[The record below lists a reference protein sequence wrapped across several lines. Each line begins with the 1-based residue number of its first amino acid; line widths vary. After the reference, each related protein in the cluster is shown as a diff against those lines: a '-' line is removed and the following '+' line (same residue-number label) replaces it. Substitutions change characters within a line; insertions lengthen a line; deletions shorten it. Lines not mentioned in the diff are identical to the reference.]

1 MTGWQFWID
10 RGGTFT
16 DVIGL
21 APSGELHIRKVL
33 SVQPGGRDAADPG
46 IRAAREILGVAAEVG
61 ALGTAVSGV
70 AASGTAS
77 QVTASGAVASG
88 TAARGAASGVAAP
101 GMTASDV
108 AALGTEASRVAA
120 SETAA
125 SGVRLERGVDSP
137 VRVDQAGRADP
148 AGRVDTVKVGTT
160 VATNALLER
169 KGEPVLLVTTVGF
182 ADGLRIGYQSRP
194 DLFARHIVLPDRLY
208 SMVIEALERVD
219 SVGTVLTPLDTERLR
234 ADLERARLA
243 GLRSVAIIFLHGW
256 RHQQHERTAAAIARE
271 LGFDEVSVSHE
282 LSPLVRYVARG
293 DTTVL
298 NAYLAPPL
306 RRYVSGLQRELH
318 NLDPRGRLELMQSN
332 GGLAAVES
340 FHAVSSVLS
349 GPAGG
354 LIGMGWIGRRLGV
367 SRLIG
372 FDMGGTSTDVSLIDG
387 ELPRRFEHVIAGVR
401 LQQPMLDVH
410 TIAAG
415 GGSIVSFSDGRFAV
429 GPASAGSDPGPT
441 CYGRGGPLTLTDVQV
456 LLGRLRPDT
465 LPAVFGRDGT
475 ARIDADAVASEFAA
489 LVVRVREMTG
499 REPTPEALAAS
510 FLEVGVEAMA
520 NAIRQVSTRQGLDAD
535 DFTLFCFGGAAGQHA
550 CSVARAAGMRRI
562 LVHPLASVLSA
573 FGIGVAD
580 RLAVRRASLQLQLTE
595 DALVSAQ
602 ARLAELETQAR
613 RELAAFGEGARHGSG
628 AAGSAGA
635 NAGAVRIA
643 GANAGVGAVGSAG
656 AMYGVGEN
664 VDAVRVEHSLELRAG
679 DSETSL
685 SVPVAELADVLSAF
699 SAAHLRRFGFAAKG
713 LRIVI
718 DAVRVEARMSS
729 IDAGSLRLPE
739 ARAQGELPATAR
751 AWFGSWQEVP
761 LLSSA
766 SLTEV
771 VRGPALIVEPN
782 STLVLEPGWQA
793 RRLAGGE
800 LMLEVDGSTNARASA
815 RAGLAAADLTAR
827 SGHAGS
833 ATPGDASPD
842 DATLP
847 ARIEIFNNLFMHIAE
862 QMGEV
867 LKSTAQSVNIKER
880 LDYSCAL
887 FDADGGLVA
896 NAPHMPVHLGSMGA
910 SVRAVIDARR
920 GQMRPGDSWL
930 INSPYHGGTHLPDMT
945 VVAPVFLDTS
955 GTDAAPDFFVASR
968 AHHADIGGST
978 PGSMPPFSRTIEEEG
993 ALFELFQLVTANE
1006 FHERELREA
1015 LAAGRYPA
1023 RNPDQNVADL
1033 RAQLAANARGIA
1045 EIERAVQRHGLGTV
1059 RAYMRHVQNNAA
1071 ACMREAIEKLRPGS
1085 FRYEMDSGQ
1094 AIVVRID
1101 IDPHTRR
1108 VHVDFTGTSPQ
1119 DPHNFNAPRA
1129 VCMAAVLYVFRT
1141 LIDRPIPLNEGC
1153 LEPLEITIPSG
1164 SMLDPA
1170 PPAAV
1175 AAGNVE
1181 TSQCIVDAL
1190 YGALGMLAA
1199 SQGTMNNLTFGDQ
1212 RLQYYET
1219 IAGGAGAGP
1228 GFEGCDAVQTHMTN
1242 SRLTDPEIL
1251 EARFPVLLREFS
1263 IRRGS
1268 GGAGRYAGGNGSV
1281 RRIEFRAPL
1290 SGALLA
1296 NHRRI
1301 APFGLDGGG
1310 PGEVGKGRL
1319 LRAAGGT
1326 EDIGGTASFTVE
1338 AGDVLTILTPGGGGF
1353 GDGDAQGRDSGTA
1366 RVSIVAAA
1374 GAPREGGSDD
1384 PDAPGGRLT

>member
-1 MTGWQFWID
+1 MENATGWQFWID

-33 SVQPGGRDAADPG
+33 SVSRPGISSLTARSQPGAANAADPG
-46 IRAAREILGVAAEVG
+46 LRAAREILSS
-61 ALGTAVSGV
+61 VSRV
-70 AASGTAS
+70 RDSLADRS
-77 QVTASGAVASG
+77 VTA
-88 TAARGAASGVAAP
+88 TA
-101 GMTASDV
+101 
-108 AALGTEASRVAA
+108 
-120 SETAA
+120 
-125 SGVRLERGVDSP
+125 GVD
-137 VRVDQAGRADP
+137 A
-148 AGRVDTVKVGTT
+148 VKVGTT

-169 KGEPVLLVTTVGF
+169 KGEPVLLVTTAGF

-194 DLFARHIVLPDRLY
+194 DLFARHIVLADRLY
-208 SMVIEALERVD
+208 PRVVEAQERID
-219 SVGTVLTPLDTERLR
+219 PAGEILTALDTSKLR
-234 ADLERARLA
+234 ADLSSARES
-243 GLRSVAIIFLHGW
+243 GLRSVAIVFLHGW
-256 RHQQHERTAAAIARE
+256 RYPQHEREAARIARE
-271 LGFDEVSVSHE
+271 LGFEEVSVSHE
-282 LSPLVRYVARG
+282 LSPLIRYVARG

-306 RRYVSGLQRELH
+306 RRYVTGLQRELR
-318 NLDPRGRLELMQSN
+318 NLDPKGRLELMQSN

-354 LIGMGWIGRRLGV
+354 LIGMGWIGRRLGIE
-367 SRLIG
+367 RLIG

-387 ELPRRFEHVIAGVR
+387 DLPRRFEHIIAGVR
-401 LQQPMLDVH
+401 LLQPMLDVH

-415 GGSIVSFSDGRFAV
+415 GGSIVNFSDGRFAV
-429 GPASAGSDPGPT
+429 GPASAGSDPGPA

-465 LPAVFGRDGT
+465 LPSVFGRDGQSKIDVEVV
-475 ARIDADAVASEFAA
+475 AREFAA
-489 LVVRVREMTG
+489 LASRVEATTG
-499 REPTPEALAAS
+499 QRPTPQDLAAS
-510 FLEVGVEAMA
+510 FLQVGVEAMA

-550 CSVARAAGMRRI
+550 CRVARAAGMRRI

-580 RLAVRRASLQLQLTE
+580 RLAVQRASLQLQLS
-595 DALVSAQ
+595 DAALGA
-602 ARLAELETQAR
+602 ARGRLEELETRAR
-613 RELAAFGEGARHGSG
+613 DELATFGV
-628 AAGSAGA
+628 SAGA
-635 NAGAVRIA
+635 AVRI
-643 GANAGVGAVGSAG
+643 
-656 AMYGVGEN
+656 
-664 VDAVRVEHSLELRAG
+664 EHSLEIRAG
-679 DSETSL
+679 ESETSL
-685 SVPVAELADVLSAF
+685 SVPMGPMDGVVAAF
-699 SAAHLRRFGFAAKG
+699 SAAHLRRFGFAATG
-713 LRIVI
+713 LRMAI

-739 ARAQGELPATAR
+739 GCVRSDLPATVR
-751 AWFGSWQEVP
+751 AWFGTWREVP
-761 LLSSA
+761 VLA
-766 SLTEV
+766 RGSLNEAV
-771 VRGPALIVEPN
+771 IGPALIVEPN
-782 STLVLEPGWQA
+782 STLVLEEGWQV
-793 RRLAGGE
+793 RRLPGGE
-800 LMLEVDGSTNARASA
+800 LLLETEVT
-815 RAGLAAADLTAR
+815 AG
-827 SGHAGS
+827 
-833 ATPGDASPD
+833 ATEGAT
-842 DATLP
+842 TLP

-887 FDADGGLVA
+887 FDAHGGLVA

-910 SVRAVIDARR
+910 SVRAVIEARR
-920 GQMRPGDSWL
+920 GQMQPGDSWL

-945 VVAPVFLDTS
+945 VVTPVFMRTNNDQ
-955 GTDAAPDFFVASR
+955 PDFFVASR

-978 PGSMPPFSRTIEEEG
+978 PGSMPPFSKTIEEEG
-993 ALFELFQLVTANE
+993 ALFELFQLVRAHD
-1006 FHERELREA
+1006 FLERELRDT
-1015 LAAGRYPA
+1015 LVAGRYPA
-1023 RNPDQNVADL
+1023 RNPGQNVADL

-1045 EIERAVQRHGLGTV
+1045 EIERAVQRHGLETV
-1059 RAYMRHVQNNAA
+1059 QTYMRQVQDNAT
-1071 ACMREAIEKLRPGS
+1071 ACMQEAIDKLRPGS

-1094 AIVVRID
+1094 AIVVRVD
-1101 IDPHTRR
+1101 IDRAARR
-1108 VHVDFTGTSPQ
+1108 AHVDFSGTSAQ

-1153 LEPLEITIPSG
+1153 LAPLEITIPPG
-1164 SMLDPA
+1164 SMLDPM

-1190 YGALGMLAA
+1190 YGALGILAA
-1199 SQGTMNNLTFGDQ
+1199 SQGTMNNLTFGDD
-1212 RLQYYET
+1212 RVQYYET

-1228 GFEGCDAVQTHMTN
+1228 EFEGCDTVQTHMTN

-1268 GGAGRYAGGNGSV
+1268 GGAGRNTGGNGSV

-1301 APFGLDGGG
+1301 APFGLEGGC
-1310 PGEVGKGRL
+1310 PGEVGSAWL
-1319 LRAAGGT
+1319 TRANGSV
-1326 EDIGGTASFTVE
+1326 ERIGATASFTVE
-1338 AGDVLTILTPGGGGF
+1338 AGDVLTIQTPGGGGF
-1353 GDGDAQGRDSGTA
+1353 GT
-1366 RVSIVAAA
+1366 
-1374 GAPREGGSDD
+1374 P
-1384 PDAPGGRLT
+1384 

>member
-33 SVQPGGRDAADPG
+33 SVQPGSAGGGDPG
-46 IRAAREILGVAAEVG
+46 IRAAREILEGAAGGRPEGDVG
-61 ALGTAVSGV
+61 AEGPV
-70 AASGTAS
+70 ASA
-77 QVTASGAVASG
+77 GAVDLG
-88 TAARGAASGVAAP
+88 GGGVLK
-101 GMTASDV
+101 DH
-108 AALGTEASRVAA
+108 
-120 SETAA
+120 
-125 SGVRLERGVDSP
+125 GVPERRID
-137 VRVDQAGRADP
+137 A
-148 AGRVDTVKVGTT
+148 VKVGTT

-208 SMVIEALERVD
+208 PRVIEANERVD
-219 SVGTVLTPLDTERLR
+219 SDGVVLTPLDAERLR
-234 ADLERARLA
+234 IDLERARED

-256 RHQQHERTAAAIARE
+256 RHQQHERAAANIARE
-271 LGFDEVSVSHE
+271 IGFEEVSVSHE

-306 RRYVSGLQRELH
+306 KRYVGGLQRELRD
-318 NLDPRGRLELMQSN
+318 LDPRGRLELMQSN

-354 LIGMGWIGRRLGV
+354 LIGMGWVGRRLGV
-367 SRLIG
+367 TRLIG

-429 GPASAGSDPGPT
+429 GPASAGSDPGPA

-465 LPAVFGRDGT
+465 LPAVFGRDGK
-475 ARIDADAVASEFAA
+475 ARIDMGVVASEFGA
-489 LVVRVREMTG
+489 LASRVREATG

-580 RLAVRRASLQLQLTE
+580 RLAVMRASLQLQLTE
-595 DALVSAQ
+595 EAMGSARARLGELEVQ
-602 ARLAELETQAR
+602 ARA
-613 RELAAFGEGARHGSG
+613 ELAAFGE
-628 AAGSAGA
+628 
-635 NAGAVRIA
+635 
-643 GANAGVGAVGSAG
+643 
-656 AMYGVGEN
+656 VGERAS
-664 VDAVRVEHSLELRAG
+664 VGRQRASTRGAPRRKASSADASGESAASVMMDTVRVEHSLELRAG

-685 SVPVAELADVLSAF
+685 SVPVASLEEVLSAF
-699 SAAHLRRFGFAAKG
+699 AAAHLRRFGFAAKG
-713 LRIVI
+713 LRIMI

-729 IDAGSLRLPE
+729 IDASSLRVPE
-739 ARAQGELPATAR
+739 ARVESALPKTAR

-761 LLSSA
+761 LLPSS
-766 SLTEV
+766 SLAGV
-771 VRGPALIVEPN
+771 VKGPALIVEPN
-782 STLVLEPGWQA
+782 STLVLEPGWQVQ
-793 RRLAGGE
+793 RLAGGE
-800 LMLEVDGSTNARASA
+800 LMLEVDAVVEKGA
-815 RAGLAAADLTAR
+815 AGAAQATAGATDLTAR
-827 SGHAGS
+827 VGRADKAASGE
-833 ATPGDASPD
+833 
-842 DATLP
+842 ATLP

-887 FDADGGLVA
+887 FDAEGGLVA

-910 SVRAVIDARR
+910 SVRAVIDSRR
-920 GQMRPGDSWL
+920 GKMRPGDSWL

-945 VVAPVFLDTS
+945 VVAPVFLDPEGDAVTS
-955 GTDAAPDFFVASR
+955 SGLGASRIAGSQRETDASGDARRPDFFVASR

-1006 FHERELREA
+1006 FQEQELRDR

-1045 EIERAVQRHGLGTV
+1045 EIERAVQRHGLDTV
-1059 RAYMRHVQNNAA
+1059 RAYMCHVQDNAA
-1071 ACMREAIEKLRPGS
+1071 ACMREAIGKLRPGS

-1101 IDPHTRR
+1101 IDQAAKR
-1108 VHVDFTGTSPQ
+1108 VHIDFTGTSAQ

-1153 LEPLEITIPSG
+1153 LEPLDITIPRG
-1164 SMLDPA
+1164 SMLDPV

-1199 SQGTMNNLTFGDQ
+1199 SQGTMNNLTFGDE
-1212 RLQYYET
+1212 RVQYYET

-1268 GGAGRYAGGNGSV
+1268 GGKGRYVGGNGSV

-1301 APFGLDGGG
+1301 APFGVDGGEAG
-1310 PGEVGKGRL
+1310 VVGGGRL
-1319 LRAAGGT
+1319 LRAGGRIQ
-1326 EDIGGTASFTVE
+1326 EIGATASFKVE
-1338 AGDVLTILTPGGGGF
+1338 VGDVLTILTPGGGGF
-1353 GDGDAQGRDSGTA
+1353 GAAGSDVRGGSGAAGGGFGAAGGDAQAGPG
-1366 RVSIVAAA
+1366 VAGAA
-1374 GAPREGGSDD
+1374 GRGAS
-1384 PDAPGGRLT
+1384 

>member
-1 MTGWQFWID
+1 MGNETGWQFWID

-33 SVQPGGRDAADPG
+33 SIQPGAPEGADPG
-46 IRAAREILGVAAEVG
+46 IGAAREILNS
-61 ALGTAVSGV
+61 VSR
-70 AASGTAS
+70 S
-77 QVTASGAVASG
+77 VTEN
-88 TAARGAASGVAAP
+88 T
-101 GMTASDV
+101 
-108 AALGTEASRVAA
+108 
-120 SETAA
+120 
-125 SGVRLERGVDSP
+125 
-137 VRVDQAGRADP
+137 RVDA
-148 AGRVDTVKVGTT
+148 VKVGTT

-169 KGEPVLLVTTVGF
+169 KGEPVLLVTTAGF

-194 DLFARHIVLPDRLY
+194 DLFARHIVLADRLY
-208 SMVIEALERVD
+208 PRVIEAQERMD
-219 SVGTVLTPLDTERLR
+219 SAGEILTPLDTSKLR
-234 ADLERARLA
+234 GDLESAREA
-243 GLRSVAIIFLHGW
+243 GLRSVAIVFLHGW
-256 RHQQHERTAAAIARE
+256 RHPQHEREAARIARE
-271 LGFDEVSVSHE
+271 LGFEQVSVSHE
-282 LSPLVRYVARG
+282 LSPLIRYVARG

-306 RRYVSGLQRELH
+306 RRYVSGLQRELR
-318 NLDPRGRLELMQSN
+318 NLDSRGRLELMQSN

-354 LIGMGWIGRRLGV
+354 LIGMGWIGRRLGLE
-367 SRLIG
+367 RLIG
-372 FDMGGTSTDVSLIDG
+372 FDMGGTSTDVSLLDG
-387 ELPRRFEHVIAGVR
+387 ELPRRFEHIIAGVR
-401 LQQPMLDVH
+401 LLQPMLDVH

-415 GGSIVSFSDGRFAV
+415 GGSIVNFSDGRFAV
-429 GPASAGSDPGPT
+429 GPASAGSDPGPA

-465 LPAVFGRDGT
+465 LPAVFGRDGKS
-475 ARIDADAVASEFAA
+475 RIDVDVVAQEFAA
-489 LVVRVREMTG
+489 LAARIQSTTG
-499 REPTPEALAAS
+499 QLPAPEALAAS

-550 CSVARAAGMRRI
+550 CRVARAAGMRRI

-580 RLAVRRASLQLQLTE
+580 RMAVRRASLQLQL
-595 DALVSAQ
+595 SAPGLAAAQ
-602 ARLAELETQAR
+602 ERLAELETQAR
-613 RELAAFGEGARHGSG
+613 EELAAFGVS
-628 AAGSAGA
+628 
-635 NAGAVRIA
+635 AGAVRI
-643 GANAGVGAVGSAG
+643 
-656 AMYGVGEN
+656 
-664 VDAVRVEHSLELRAG
+664 EHSLEIRAG

-685 SVPVAELADVLSAF
+685 SVPMGSMDAVVAAF

-713 LRIVI
+713 LRVVI

-729 IDAGSLRLPE
+729 IDAEALRFPE
-739 ARAQGELPATAR
+739 GRVRGELPATVR
-751 AWFGSWQEVP
+751 AWFGGWREVP
-761 LLSSA
+761 VLA
-766 SLTEV
+766 SGSLAGAV
-771 VRGPALIVEPN
+771 SGPALIVEPN
-782 STLVLEPGWQA
+782 STLVLEEGWTV
-793 RRLAGGE
+793 RRLPGGE
-800 LMLEVDGSTNARASA
+800 LLLGEAQSA
-815 RAGLAAADLTAR
+815 ERPPGMAGRVAAPGTVSLVGAAA
-827 SGHAGS
+827 
-833 ATPGDASPD
+833 
-842 DATLP
+842 LP
-847 ARIEIFNNLFMHIAE
+847 AQIEIFNNLFMHIAE

-887 FDADGGLVA
+887 FDAQGGLVA

-910 SVRAVIDARR
+910 SVRAVIEGRR

-945 VVAPVFLDTS
+945 VVTPVFMRAVSPTS
-955 GTDAAPDFFVASR
+955 SGRAAETGTAKSGADAARADTAASSVSDASGGTTARGHDTGSADNPPDFFVASR
-968 AHHADIGGST
+968 AHHADIGGTT
-978 PGSMPPFSRTIEEEG
+978 PGSMPPFSKTIEEEG
-993 ALFELFQLVTANE
+993 ALFELFQLVSGNDFLE
-1006 FHERELREA
+1006 HELRQT

-1033 RAQLAANARGIA
+1033 RAQLAANARGSA

-1059 RAYMRHVQNNAA
+1059 QAYMRHVQDNATD
-1071 ACMREAIEKLRPGS
+1071 CMQEAIDKLRPGS

-1094 AIVVRID
+1094 AIVVRVD
-1101 IDPHTRR
+1101 IDRAARR
-1108 VHVDFTGTSPQ
+1108 AHIDFSGTSAQ

-1153 LEPLEITIPSG
+1153 LAPLEITIPRG

-1199 SQGTMNNLTFGDQ
+1199 SQGTMNNLTFGND
-1212 RLQYYET
+1212 RVQYYET

-1228 GFEGCDAVQTHMTN
+1228 EFAGCDTVQTHMTN
-1242 SRLTDPEIL
+1242 SRLTDPEVL

-1268 GGAGRYAGGNGSV
+1268 GGAGRYTGGNGSV

-1290 SGALLA
+1290 AGALLA

-1301 APFGLDGGG
+1301 APFGLEGGSA
-1310 PGEVGKGRL
+1310 GEVGSAWL
-1319 LRAAGGT
+1319 TRARGGV
-1326 EDIGGTASFTVE
+1326 EQIGATASFTVE
-1338 AGDVLTILTPGGGGF
+1338 AGDVLTIQTPGGGGF
-1353 GDGDAQGRDSGTA
+1353 GPPGSK
-1366 RVSIVAAA
+1366 
-1374 GAPREGGSDD
+1374 AP
-1384 PDAPGGRLT
+1384 

>member
-1 MTGWQFWID
+1 MDMRNATGWQFWID

-33 SVQPGGRDAADPG
+33 SVQPGARDAADPG
-46 IRAAREILGVAAEVG
+46 IRAAREILN
-61 ALGTAVSGV
+61 S
-70 AASGTAS
+70 
-77 QVTASGAVASG
+77 
-88 TAARGAASGVAAP
+88 AR
-101 GMTASDV
+101 
-108 AALGTEASRVAA
+108 
-120 SETAA
+120 ET
-125 SGVRLERGVDSP
+125 P
-137 VRVDQAGRADP
+137 RVDA
-148 AGRVDTVKVGTT
+148 VKVGTT

-169 KGEPVLLVTTVGF
+169 KGEPVLLVTTAGF

-194 DLFARHIVLPDRLY
+194 ELFARHIVLPDRLY
-208 SMVIEALERVD
+208 PRVVEAQERID
-219 SVGTVLTPLDTERLR
+219 PAGEILTPLNTTTLR
-234 ADLERARLA
+234 ADLEGARQA
-243 GLRSVAIIFLHGW
+243 GLRSVAIVFLHGW
-256 RHQQHERTAAAIARE
+256 RHPQHEREAARIARE
-271 LGFDEVSVSHE
+271 MGFEEVSVSHE
-282 LSPLVRYVARG
+282 LSPLIRYVARG

-306 RRYVSGLQRELH
+306 KRYVGGLQRELH

-367 SRLIG
+367 ERLIG

-387 ELPRRFEHVIAGVR
+387 DLPRRFEHIIAGVR
-401 LQQPMLDVH
+401 LLQPMLDVH

-415 GGSIVSFSDGRFAV
+415 GGSIVNFSDGRFAV
-429 GPASAGSDPGPT
+429 GPASAGSDPGPA

-475 ARIDADAVASEFAA
+475 SRIDVDVVAEGFAA
-489 LVVRVREMTG
+489 LASRIQATTG
-499 REPTPEALAAS
+499 HQPTPEALGAS

-550 CSVARAAGMRRI
+550 CRVARAAGMRRI

-580 RLAVRRASLQLQLTE
+580 RLAVRRASLQLQLSD
-595 DALVSAQ
+595 DALTA
-602 ARLAELETQAR
+602 ARERIAELERQAR
-613 RELAAFGEGARHGSG
+613 EELAAFGK
-628 AAGSAGA
+628 SAET
-635 NAGAVRIA
+635 VHI
-643 GANAGVGAVGSAG
+643 
-656 AMYGVGEN
+656 
-664 VDAVRVEHSLELRAG
+664 EHSLEIRAG
-679 DSETSL
+679 ESETSL
-685 SVPVAELADVLSAF
+685 SVSMGPMNEVMAAF

-729 IDAGSLRLPE
+729 IDAASLRLPE
-739 ARAQGELPATAR
+739 GRVQGELPATAR
-751 AWFGSWQEVP
+751 AWFGGWREVP
-761 LLSSA
+761 LLASSA
-766 SLTEV
+766 LEQPVS
-771 VRGPALIVEPN
+771 GPALIVEPN
-782 STLVLEPGWQA
+782 STLVVEEGWRV

-800 LMLEVDGSTNARASA
+800 LMLETLEMPATASQTTESTV
-815 RAGLAAADLTAR
+815 
-827 SGHAGS
+827 
-833 ATPGDASPD
+833 
-842 DATLP
+842 P

-887 FDADGGLVA
+887 FDAHGGLVA

-910 SVRAVIDARR
+910 SVRAVIDGRR

-945 VVAPVFLDTS
+945 VVTPVFMREANDE
-955 GTDAAPDFFVASR
+955 PDFFVASR
-968 AHHADIGGST
+968 AHHADIGGTT
-978 PGSMPPFSRTIEEEG
+978 PGSMPPFSKTIEEEG
-993 ALFELFQLVTANE
+993 ALFELFQLVSEND
-1006 FHERELREA
+1006 FLERELRDE
-1015 LAAGRYPA
+1015 LGAGRYPA

-1033 RAQLAANARGIA
+1033 RAQLAANARGTA
-1045 EIERAVQRHGLGTV
+1045 EIERAVQRHGLETV
-1059 RAYMRHVQNNAA
+1059 QAYMRHVQDNAT
-1071 ACMREAIEKLRPGS
+1071 ACMKDAIDKLRPGS

-1094 AIVVRID
+1094 AIAVRVD
-1101 IDPHTRR
+1101 IDRAARR
-1108 VHVDFTGTSPQ
+1108 VHVDFSGTSAQ

-1153 LEPLEITIPSG
+1153 LAPLEITIPHG
-1164 SMLDPA
+1164 SMLDPI

-1199 SQGTMNNLTFGDQ
+1199 SQGTMNNLTFGND

-1228 GFEGCDAVQTHMTN
+1228 GFAGCDTVQTHMTN

-1263 IRRGS
+1263 IHRGS

-1301 APFGLDGGG
+1301 APFGLEGGAN
-1310 PGEVGKGRL
+1310 GEVGSAYL
-1319 LRAAGGT
+1319 TRANGST
-1326 EDIGGTASFTVE
+1326 ERIGATASFSVE
-1338 AGDVLTILTPGGGGF
+1338 AGDVLTIQTPGGGGF
-1353 GDGDAQGRDSGTA
+1353 GAAADQETPAASGT
-1366 RVSIVAAA
+1366 
-1374 GAPREGGSDD
+1374 RE
-1384 PDAPGGRLT
+1384 T